1 MPKDSAA
8 AEHRNGLPTAESLIE
23 QSTETNVKLEL
34 GDLLAASHGEK
45 SSLKKGG
52 ASSKAG
58 ASKKKTGA
66 SKKKRSVPAESATG
80 TNYGFWG
87 LVGGCSGPN
96 LLKFYSVEKS
106 ILYLG

>member
-66 SKKKRSVPAESATG
+66 SKKKTGSSGAKSGGKSKSGSSASKSG
-80 TNYGFWG
+80 SS
-87 LVGGCSGPN
+87 GGKSKSG
-96 LLKFYSVEKS
+96 SKS
-106 ILYLG
+106 STKPI

>member
-52 ASSKAG
+52 ASSKADAKGGPGGPSSPMSRPRGHAVRRRPG
-58 ASKKKTGA
+58 AQTA
-66 SKKKRSVPAESATG
+66 NQQKR
-80 TNYGFWG
+80 
-87 LVGGCSGPN
+87 
-96 LLKFYSVEKS
+96 
-106 ILYLG
+106 